1 MAVQELDYRHTDTD
15 RVAATTATRGRKG
28 KDVVN
33 IYRVRSKYRRRGT
46 ASKSRDVSLELLL
59 LSR

>member
-33 IYRVRSKYRRRGT
+33 FL
-46 ASKSRDVSLELLL
+46 VSSQDIDYLYG
-59 LSR
+59 R